1 MLNKVRIVCITLVY
15 SLLSVSYVSAYDLD
29 AVLPLCCE
37 QINNYQ
43 PKFFQLQTGVGVREP
58 DSSTYNIRSS
68 VLFTSMFTIASGI
81 VAYVYKK
88 QADQAYSSYLRTV
101 NSSKLEHQFK
111 RTKRLDKFAGTGLV
125 AMELGL
131 GMMTYLIFFS
141 E

>member
-1 MLNKVRIVCITLVY
+1 
-15 SLLSVSYVSAYDLD
+15 
-29 AVLPLCCE
+29 
-37 QINNYQ
+37 
-43 PKFFQLQTGVGVREP
+43 
-58 DSSTYNIRSS
+58 
-68 VLFTSMFTIASGI
+68 MFTIASGI